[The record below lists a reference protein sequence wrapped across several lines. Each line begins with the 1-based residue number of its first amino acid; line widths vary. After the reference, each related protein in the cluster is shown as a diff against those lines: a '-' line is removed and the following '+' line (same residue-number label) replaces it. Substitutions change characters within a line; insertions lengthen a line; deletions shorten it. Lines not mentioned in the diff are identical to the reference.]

1 MVSSRL
7 DIYQFTKD
15 CGNKDKAL
23 KKVYSEH
30 NAIFPQKQFQKMFFQ
45 SLMYLNG
52 KYAWHYWQPAD

>member
-15 CGNKDKAL
+15 CGNKDNAL

-30 NAIFPQKQFQKMFFQ
+30 NAIFPQKQFQKMFF
-45 SLMYLNG
+45 SESYIFEWEVCMALL
-52 KYAWHYWQPAD
+52 AAC